1 MPDALAFNHLAL
13 LAVIDQSVF
22 VPTFFNTW
30 TVVEP
35 TARNGGR
42 ALRDT
47 ATVRPDDLPVGQD
60 AVCDSE
66 YLCDWQNKFDYL
78 LWVDCSTP
86 PTPLPAYLVPVI
98 HGSFFTLYKIT
109 PPNG

>member
-1 MPDALAFNHLAL
+1 
-13 LAVIDQSVF
+13 
-22 VPTFFNTW
+22 
-30 TVVEP
+30 
-35 TARNGGR
+35 
-42 ALRDT
+42 
-47 ATVRPDDLPVGQD
+47 
-60 AVCDSE
+60 
-66 YLCDWQNKFDYL
+66 LCDWQNKFDYL